1 MGFLHPV
8 FAVAAAAVAV
18 PILLHLVRRKEVRRL
33 TFPAIRYLRRA
44 EQRHARRV
52 RLRHLLL
59 LAARALIVLLAAV
72 AAAGPLIGRGGAR
85 DHRPTAL
92 AIVVDESQSSGQLS
106 GDRRLLDLY
115 AERVVRTLDL
125 VTGDDRFALFSA
137 AQPEEGALTTDVD
150 GARAYV
156 DEWQPTAGLARL
168 NETVRLANAWLDS
181 FGGME
186 RELHILTDL
195 QSVSLAATTSDTA
208 AMPEKGAGVSVR
220 VFSPRYEVQPNGA
233 LGNPVPEVQ
242 PLGAGLQT
250 NISVTLTLYGAEP
263 PAEPTVVRLV
273 ANDDVVGIA
282 EGIFGGQTLLRLPPQ
297 DSGWVQGYLEA
308 ERSGLAADDRRYFT
322 WFARPAPRVAVLGE
336 ATPFLMHSLDALE
349 RGGRLYRTELTDAE
363 VWITDGGDSLGEG
376 LASGRSVIVLP
387 PVGSL
392 DLPRLNLRLSRAEV
406 PWQYDAREREP
417 GMTRIGARATLPGL
431 AGLAV
436 HSHYRLLPSAF
447 APGDTALLRLA
458 DGQTWLVRGTTQ
470 EGAAYLLL
478 ASPLAPE
485 ASDLPV
491 SAAMVPFVDALVGD
505 WARRGA
511 IEPVN
516 VEGVST
522 IRLPARANAISQPG
536 DVLTT
541 VEGGAWFR
549 ATRAGNYRVLDG
561 DRVLLAFSVNA
572 PTSEA
577 DLSRARPGALES
589 TLPAAEWSW
598 SEDENA
604 DDWVDGAFQTR
615 RGKLAWRPL
624 VVFLLLV
631 SIVEASLSA
640 VGRRKAAQPGG
651 IQRNSSKTI
660 DSSGDNR

>member
-44 EQRHARRV
+44 EQRHARRL

-59 LAARALIVLLAAV
+59 LATRTLIVLLAAI

-115 AERVVRTLDL
+115 AERVARTLDL

-137 AQPEEGALTTDVD
+137 VQPEEGALTTDVD
-150 GARAYV
+150 GARAYI

-181 FGGME
+181 FGHME

-195 QSVSLAATTSDTA
+195 QTVSLAATTSDTEA
-208 AMPEKGAGVSVR
+208 VPEQGAGVFVR
-220 VFSPRYEVQPNGA
+220 AYSPQYGIQPNGA
-233 LGNPVPEVQ
+233 LENPVPEVQ

-250 NISVTLTLYGAEP
+250 NVSVALSMHGAEP
-263 PAEPTVVRLV
+263 PAEPTVIRLV
-273 ANDDVVGIA
+273 VDDDVVGIA
-282 EGIFGGQTLLRLPPQ
+282 EGGFDSQTLLRLPPQ
-297 DSGWVQGYLEA
+297 DSGWVQGYLET
-308 ERSGLAADDRRYFT
+308 EPSGLAADDRRYFT

-336 ATPFLMHSLDALE
+336 ATPFLAHSLEALE
-349 RGGRLYRTELTDAE
+349 RGGRLYRTEPNDAE
-363 VWITDGGDSLGEG
+363 VWIADSGERVGEG
-376 LASGRSVIVLP
+376 LASGRSVAVIP
-387 PVGSL
+387 PVSALG
-392 DLPRLNLRLSRAEV
+392 LPLINQRLSRAEV
-406 PWQYDAREREP
+406 PWQYDARERGP
-417 GMTRIGARATLPGL
+417 GMTRVDERATLPGL
-431 AGLAV
+431 TGLAV
-436 HSHYRLLPSAF
+436 RSYYILVPSAF

-478 ASPLAPE
+478 ASPLAAE

-522 IRLPARANAISQPG
+522 IRLPARSRAISQPG
-536 DVLTT
+536 DVLTP

-572 PTSEA
+572 PPSEA
-577 DLSRARPGALES
+577 DLSRARPGALER

-604 DDWVDGAFQTR
+604 EAWIDGAFQTR

-640 VGRRKAAQPGG
+640 VGRRKAVQPGG
-651 IQRNSSKTI
+651 IERTSSKTI